1 MSVSA
6 TRRRAR
12 SQAVVFGDRYWLTRP
27 IAVGGMAEIFLAK
40 YQGEEGFTKDVVIKR
55 LRKELADDPRI
66 VAMFRDEARVSGL
79 LNHANTVHVFDSGT
93 HEGLPFIAMEYF
105 PGEEL
110 NALCKRGIGVGEFLP
125 LEHAVELIRQAAVGM
140 GYYHNLRDES
150 GKGLNLVHCDI
161 SPNNLLVGSCGNLQI
176 IDFGIGKFRGQEY
189 PDDQLVPGKLSYMS
203 PEQAKRSQLDH
214 RSDIFALGIVLY
226 EITLGRR
233 LFRGPASEVLPRL
246 IACDVEAPTFVR
258 QDYPGALE
266 SIVMRALET
275 EPSDR
280 YQEAYDFADALSG
293 FLREERMRTGAVD
306 IARYLNRLNVAEGG
320 TAREELIPEGERESG
335 QDALDFDRGLF
346 KGFQAISPKEASTA
360 GSWEDEEEDE
370 SAIADALGIDVDLVR
385 TGSKAAESETDLD
398 ELSQSTSPDDSSD
411 KNTSSKSDP
420 PDNEETTANTG
431 TGSSKQPSDKREQSS
446 TAQVGAIEP
455 ARIVQPPPARMGLLV
470 LMVGLGIALGVGS
483 ALLFGG

>member
-1 MSVSA
+1 MSGA
-6 TRRRAR
+6 TRKRAR

-40 YQGEEGFTKDVVIKR
+40 YEGEQGFSKNVVIKR

-93 HEGLPFIAMEYF
+93 HDGLPFIAMEYF

-110 NALCKRGIGVGEFLP
+110 NLLCKRGIGVGEFLP

-140 GYYHNLRDES
+140 GYYHNLRDEG
-150 GKGLNLVHCDI
+150 GKRLDLVHCDI

-176 IDFGIGKFRGQEY
+176 IDFGIGQFRGQQY
-189 PDDQLVPGKLSYMS
+189 RDDQLVPGKLSYMS
-203 PEQAKRSQLDH
+203 PEQAKRSHLDH

-266 SIVMRALET
+266 SIVMRALEA

-280 YQEAYDFADALSG
+280 YQEAYDFADALAG
-293 FLREERMRTGAVD
+293 YLRDERMRTGAVD
-306 IARYLNRLNVAEGG
+306 IARYLDRLTVAEGG
-320 TAREELIPEGERESG
+320 ERRDEFIAENERDRE
-335 QDALDFDRGLF
+335 QDALNFDRGLF
-346 KGFQAISPKEASTA
+346 TGFQAMSVQEVQAE
-360 GSWEDEEEDE
+360 SWEDDEEEE
-370 SAIADALGIDVDLVR
+370 SAIADALGIDVELVR
-385 TGSKAAESETDLD
+385 TASKAAEPESDEEVLGASASSSDVSSSDASSSDASSLD
-398 ELSQSTSPDDSSD
+398 ALSLESSSAEQERKGQQSTLRVKAIQES
-411 KNTSSKSDP
+411 
-420 PDNEETTANTG
+420 
-431 TGSSKQPSDKREQSS
+431 Q
-446 TAQVGAIEP
+446 GADQGGRLGI
-455 ARIVQPPPARMGLLV
+455 LL
-470 LMVGLGIALGVGS
+470 LMVGVGIALGVGS

>member
-1 MSVSA
+1 MSGSA
-6 TRRRAR
+6 TRRRSR
-12 SQAVVFGDRYWLTRP
+12 SQTVVFGDRYWLTRP

-55 LRKELADDPRI
+55 LRKELAGDSRI

-105 PGEEL
+105 QGEEL

-140 GYYHNLRDES
+140 GYYHNLKDES
-150 GKGLNLVHCDI
+150 GKALHLIHCDI
-161 SPNNLLVGSCGNLQI
+161 SPNNLLVGTCGNLQI

-203 PEQAKRSQLDH
+203 PEQANRSQLDH

-233 LFRGPASEVLPRL
+233 LFRGPANEVLPRL

-266 SIVMRALET
+266 SIVMRALEAQ
-275 EPSDR
+275 PSDR
-280 YQEAYDFADALSG
+280 YQEAYDFADALAG

-306 IARYLNRLNVAEGG
+306 IARYLDRLIVAEGG
-320 TAREELIPEGERESG
+320 TARDELIPERDRENG

-346 KGFQAISPKEASTA
+346 KGFQAISQKEAGA
-360 GSWEDEEEDE
+360 ADSWEDEDEDE
-370 SAIADALGIDVDLVR
+370 SAIADALGIDVELVR
-385 TGSKAAESETDLD
+385 TGSKAAESDSDLD
-398 ELSQSTSPDDSSD
+398 DVSRAGGQAEDSPDNKSSESVSD
-411 KNTSSKSDP
+411 ASPDREKAESSNSGRFSDQRKL
-420 PDNEETTANTG
+420 D
-431 TGSSKQPSDKREQSS
+431 S
-446 TAQVGAIEP
+446 TAQLGSIP
-455 ARIVQPPPARMGLLV
+455 APRIVPPPPARMGLLL
-470 LMVGLGIALGVGS
+470 LMVGVGIALGIGS

>member
-1 MSVSA
+1 MSGA
-6 TRRRAR
+6 TRKRAR

-40 YQGEEGFTKDVVIKR
+40 YEGEQGFSKNVVIKR
-55 LRKELADDPRI
+55 LRKELAGDPRI

-93 HEGLPFIAMEYF
+93 HDGLPFIAMEYF

-110 NALCKRGIGVGEFLP
+110 NLLCKRGIGVGEFLP

-140 GYYHNLRDES
+140 GYYHNLRDEA
-150 GKGLNLVHCDI
+150 GKRLDLVHCDI
-161 SPNNLLVGSCGNLQI
+161 SPNNLLIGSCGNLQI
-176 IDFGIGKFRGQEY
+176 IDFGIGQFRGQQY
-189 PDDQLVPGKLSYMS
+189 RDDQLVPGKLSYMS
-203 PEQAKRSQLDH
+203 PEQAKRSRLDH

-266 SIVMRALET
+266 SIVMRALEA

-280 YQEAYDFADALSG
+280 YQEAYDFADALAG
-293 FLREERMRTGAVD
+293 YLRDERMRTGAVD
-306 IARYLNRLNVAEGG
+306 IARYLDRLTVAEGG
-320 TAREELIPEGERESG
+320 VRRDEFIAENERDREP
-335 QDALDFDRGLF
+335 DALNFDRGLF
-346 KGFQAISPKEASTA
+346 TGFQAMSVQEVQVE
-360 GSWEDEEEDE
+360 SWEDDEEEE
-370 SAIADALGIDVDLVR
+370 SAIADALGINVELVR
-385 TGSKAAESETDLD
+385 TASKAAESGEE
-398 ELSQSTSPDDSSD
+398 ELGGSSSSSDSS
-411 KNTSSKSDP
+411 SSD
-420 PDNEETTANTG
+420 
-431 TGSSKQPSDKREQSS
+431 SSSSAQERKGPQPTVRVK
-446 TAQVGAIEP
+446 AIQESQGKTQGG
-455 ARIVQPPPARMGLLV
+455 RLGILL
-470 LMVGLGIALGVGS
+470 LMVGVGIALGVGS